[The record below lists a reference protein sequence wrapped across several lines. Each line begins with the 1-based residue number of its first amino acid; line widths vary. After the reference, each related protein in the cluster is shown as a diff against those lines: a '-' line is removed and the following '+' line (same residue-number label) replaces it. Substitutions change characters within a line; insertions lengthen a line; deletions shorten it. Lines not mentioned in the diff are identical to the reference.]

1 MKACV
6 EMGAIPKPLGL
17 GIRFKVIRCYN
28 GLWYRFIV
36 ASCWLGVLF
45 IDYLKSSCGGSLK

>member
-1 MKACV
+1 V

-17 GIRFKVIRCYN
+17 RFEVIRCYN
-28 GLWYRFIV
+28 RLWYRLIA

-45 IDYLKSSCGGSLK
+45 IDYLKASCGGSLK